1 MTVSDENEQSGL
13 APNSANGPV
22 VLIVEDNEKN
32 ARLLA
37 TMLKGAGYQVRLA
50 MDGSE
55 GARMTCELLP
65 AMILTDLQMPGMDGL
80 EMTRLL
86 KARPDTCSI
95 PIIAVT
101 AHALDEHRELALAAG
116 CCNFISKPFRYRDLL
131 AEVASAI
138 GQEPTHV

>member
-1 MTVSDENEQSGL
+1 MTLPELNKL
-13 APNSANGPV
+13 AGHNPDTGDSPL
-22 VLIVEDNEKN
+22 VLIVEDNDKN

-80 EMTRLL
+80 EMTRIL

-101 AHALDEHRELALAAG
+101 AHALDEHREQALAAG

-131 AEVASAI
+131 AEVARAI
-138 GQEPTHV
+138 GREPTHV

>member
-1 MTVSDENEQSGL
+1 MTTLNVHEQAGL
-13 APNSANGPV
+13 DPNSGDSPL
-22 VLIVEDNEKN
+22 VLIVEDNDKN

-80 EMTRLL
+80 EMTRIL

-101 AHALDEHRELALAAG
+101 AHALDEHREQALAAG

-131 AEVASAI
+131 AEVARAI
-138 GQEPTHV
+138 GRELTHV